1 MMKIQREHL
10 MFSMSK
16 VLNLRECR
24 IWEIDESHIDTV
36 PIPVFFDI
44 SQFPPCF
51 VKHTVV
57 CKEKNLR

>member
-36 PIPVFFDI
+36 PIPVFF
-44 SQFPPCF
+44 
-51 VKHTVV
+51 
-57 CKEKNLR
+57 